1 MMKPFCLCKNRKLS
15 IQRENTS
22 PHKPNQ
28 ANQPTQQ
35 PNRVSSPSEGTS
47 EKLPLALCGDTWSK
61 CTCCVLGAK
70 ALVNFWVHLRW
81 ILLET
86 PQSYYP
92 LDFELIFGCCTFRN
106 FLLLHTFFVTPTLSQ
121 ATPTSSHAT
130 PCGVHTHSV
139 KSWVFLAY
147 FVNLALCFV
156 LSCGHI
162 WDANSHKFN
171 ETDNLWW

>member
-121 ATPTSSHAT
+121 ATPHPVMPHHVGSTPTVWKVGSSLPT
-130 PCGVHTHSV
+130 
-139 KSWVFLAY
+139 
-147 FVNLALCFV
+147 
-156 LSCGHI
+156 
-162 WDANSHKFN
+162 
-171 ETDNLWW
+171 LWT